1 MRARHVVV
9 GLLVFAAAATRPMI
23 ARADDRFRLDVR
35 GGRDAERFQS
45 HEADSLGLSFTTST
59 FGSADFSFRVMDL
72 PLKKPW
78 SPSLVVFG
86 HTSTA
91 DRVFVP
97 ASVGGA
103 ATPRRSPMIEMVGG
117 IGLAVP
123 LGLVDGTRGADFLVR
138 YEGGVFI
145 AADSGE
151 NFLQT
156 SSLHFG
162 FARDGGVFDGSEI
175 EVGNGHDDLF
185 GSAWAAKRWSAR
197 VLLMMGVGRPLHEMV
212 AGDSAATVARW
223 PLRVFLESALQTDG
237 RPGPDR
243 VAVRLGG
250 ALDLGALLE
259 HLGGSGSHAA
269 APVAKKEE
277 AAGS

>member
-1 MRARHVVV
+1 LRARRFVI
-9 GLLVFAAAATRPMI
+9 GLLLFATVAIGPAI
-23 ARADDRFRLDVR
+23 VRADDRFRLDVR

-97 ASVGGA
+97 ASAGG
-103 ATPRRSPMIEMVGG
+103 TTMPRRSPMIEMLGG

-123 LGLVDGTRGADFLVR
+123 LGIVDGTRGADFLVR

-197 VLLMMGVGRPLHEMV
+197 VLLMMGVGRPIHAIA
-212 AGDSAATVARW
+212 AGDSVATVARW
-223 PLRVFLESALQTDG
+223 PLRAFLESSLQTDG

-243 VAVRLGG
+243 IAVRLGA

-259 HLGGSGSHAA
+259 RIGGGNGNAA
-269 APVAKKEE
+269 APATKKEE